1 MTTKLTEKLKQ
12 TFRSNTLII
21 SLLNA
26 TMTAIELITIFDN
39 EDIIRHI
46 CSFGY
51 PEYRGLIAGIGK
63 QITTNNQALDLHF
76 DIVWEFNYSRFN
88 SLGHYI
94 SVTYDK
100 PSILKLHKRYKMC
113 HCCTKHAY
121 YKPDIL
127 KKNYNS
133 KPVECY
139 YSDTHPKCLCKCRH
153 MARHAYKAY
162 MIAEAVE

>member
-26 TMTAIELITIFDN
+26 TMTAIELKTIFDN

-76 DIVWEFNYSRFN
+76 DIVWEANYSRFN

-113 HCCTKHAY
+113 HCCTKHS

-127 KKNYNS
+127 KQDYNS
-133 KPVECY
+133 KPFESY
-139 YSDTHPKCLCKCRH
+139 YSDTQPKCRCKCRH
-153 MARHAYKAY
+153 MARHMYKAY
-162 MIAEAVE
+162 YLEAAE